1 MPNIIFAML
10 FIIMKNL
17 DDIANAIEKK
27 LNEKDDLREIALKKC
42 RDIIRESRKSIKKL
56 HNGDVENAAKRLEK
70 AIKLLRELKEKLK
83 DHPDLITTGYMENAM
98 QEVAEGKIFLAI
110 VKNEELPYP
119 EDIEVSYTAYVM
131 GLADVIGE
139 LRRRGMYK
147 LKEGNVAEVEEIV
160 DAMEAIYDRI
170 AEFDYPSGLIPLKR
184 KQDIM
189 KKVLEKMREEIVIFR
204 KSKELENKIDAL
216 LNKLKK
222 EKEEVGLDID
232 SLL

>member
-1 MPNIIFAML
+1 
-10 FIIMKNL
+10 MKNL
-17 DDIANAIEKK
+17 DEISAAIEKK
-27 LNEKDDLREIALKKC
+27 LNEKDDLREVALKKC
-42 RDIIRESRKSIKKL
+42 RDIIRESRKSIKKI
-56 HNGDVENAAKRLEK
+56 HSGDIENAAKRLEK
-70 AIKLLRELKEKLK
+70 AIKILHDLKEKLEE
-83 DHPDLITTGYMENAM
+83 HPDLLTSGYMENAM

-110 VKNEELPYP
+110 VKDEPLPYP

-147 LKEGNVAEVEEIV
+147 LKEGSVAEVEKIIDEM
-160 DAMEAIYDRI
+160 DAIYDRI
-170 AEFDYPSGLIPLKR
+170 AEFDYPSGLLPLKR
-184 KQDIM
+184 KQDVM

-216 LNKLKK
+216 LNRLKK
-222 EKEEVGLDID
+222 EKESIGLDID

>member
-1 MPNIIFAML
+1 
-10 FIIMKNL
+10 MKNL
-17 DDIANAIEKK
+17 DEISAAIEKK
-27 LNEKDDLREIALKKC
+27 LNEKDDLREVALKKC
-42 RDIIRESRKSIKKL
+42 RDIIRESRKSIKKI
-56 HNGDVENAAKRLEK
+56 HTGDIENAAKRLEK
-70 AIKLLRELKEKLK
+70 TTKILRDLKEKLEE
-83 DHPDLITTGYMENAM
+83 HPDLLTSGYMENAM

-110 VKNEELPYP
+110 VKDEPLPYP

-147 LKEGNVAEVEEIV
+147 LKEGSVAEVEKIIDE
-160 DAMEAIYDRI
+160 MEAIYDRI
-170 AEFDYPSGLIPLKR
+170 AEFDYPSGLLPLKR
-184 KQDIM
+184 KQDVM

-216 LNKLKK
+216 LNRLKK
-222 EKEEVGLDID
+222 EKENIGLDID

>member
-1 MPNIIFAML
+1 
-10 FIIMKNL
+10 MKNL
-17 DDIANAIEKK
+17 EEITNAIEKK

-56 HNGDVENAAKRLEK
+56 HNGDIENAEKRLDK
-70 AIKLLRELKEKLK
+70 AVKLLQELKEKLK
-83 DHPDLITTGYMENAM
+83 EHPDLMTAGYMENAM

-110 VKNEELPYP
+110 IKDNSLPYP
-119 EDIEVSYTAYVM
+119 EDIEVSYTSYVM

-147 LKEGNVAEVEEIV
+147 LKEGSVAEVEKIIE
-160 DAMEAIYDRI
+160 DMEAIYDKI
-170 AEFDYPSGLIPLKR
+170 AEFDYPSGLLPLKR
-184 KQDIM
+184 KQDVM

-204 KSKELENKIDAL
+204 KSKELESKIDVL
-216 LNKLKK
+216 LNKLKKK

>member
-1 MPNIIFAML
+1 
-10 FIIMKNL
+10 MKNL
-17 DDIANAIEKK
+17 DEIANAIEKK
-27 LNEKDDLREIALKKC
+27 LNEKDDLREISLKKC

-56 HNGDVENAAKRLEK
+56 HNGDFEKAAKRLDK
-70 AIKLLRELKEKLK
+70 AVKLLLELKEKLK
-83 DHPDLITTGYMENAM
+83 EHPDLLTSGYMENAM

-110 VKNEELPYP
+110 LKNENLPYP
-119 EDIEVSYTAYVM
+119 EEIGVSYTSYVM

-139 LRRRGMYK
+139 LRRRGMHR
-147 LKEGNVAEVEEIV
+147 LKEGSVAEVEEIV
-160 DAMEAIYDRI
+160 EAMETIYDRI
-170 AEFDYPSGLIPLKR
+170 AEFDYPSGLLPLKR

-204 KSKELENKIDAL
+204 KSKELESKIDAL
-216 LNKLKK
+216 LARLRK

>member
-1 MPNIIFAML
+1 
-10 FIIMKNL
+10 MKNL
-17 DDIANAIEKK
+17 EEITNAIEKK
-27 LNEKDDLREIALKKC
+27 LNEKDDLREMALKKC

-56 HNGDVENAAKRLEK
+56 HNGDIENAEKRLNK
-70 AIKLLRELKEKLK
+70 AVKLLQELKEKLK
-83 DHPDLITTGYMENAM
+83 DHPDLISTGYMENAM
-98 QEVAEGKIFLAI
+98 QEVAEGEIFLSI
-110 VKNEELPYP
+110 IKDDMLPHP
-119 EDIEVSYTAYVM
+119 EDIEVSYTAYLM

-147 LKEGNVAEVEEIV
+147 LKEGSVEEVEKII
-160 DAMEAIYDRI
+160 DDMEAIYDKI

-184 KQDIM
+184 KQDVM

-204 KSKELENKIDAL
+204 KSKELESKIDAL
-216 LNKLKK
+216 LNKLKKK

>member
-1 MPNIIFAML
+1 
-10 FIIMKNL
+10 
-17 DDIANAIEKK
+17 
-27 LNEKDDLREIALKKC
+27 
-42 RDIIRESRKSIKKL
+42 
-56 HNGDVENAAKRLEK
+56 
-70 AIKLLRELKEKLK
+70 
-83 DHPDLITTGYMENAM
+83 
-98 QEVAEGKIFLAI
+98 
-110 VKNEELPYP
+110 
-119 EDIEVSYTAYVM
+119 M

-147 LKEGNVAEVEEIV
+147 LKEGNVKEVEEIV
-160 DAMEAIYDRI
+160 EDMEAIYDRI

-204 KSKELENKIDAL
+204 KSKELENKIEAL
-216 LNKLKK
+216 LKKLRK